1 MIAALALALASVAI
15 IAIVVIVLVTL
26 RKGSKIMAD
35 FSKLTQAVTDLKTQV
50 ANAAAQGPSAD
61 QPNIDA
67 ATASIQQASATL
79 AAAFPTAQ
87 PTSPPPPPPP
97 PAPAP
102 TG

>member
-1 MIAALALALASVAI
+1 MIPELAFTLASMAILAVVAL
-15 IAIVVIVLVTL
+15 VIVTL
-26 RKGSKIMAD
+26 RKGSKLMAD

-79 AAAFPTAQ
+79 AAAFPSTQ
-87 PTSPPPPPPP
+87 PTPPPPPPPP
-97 PAPAP
+97 PAPPTAP
-102 TG
+102 